1 VIASLWG
8 ADRRAACCGAGWE
21 PAWVAV
27 WRSWGLAAGPGGRR
41 WTPGRCGAC
50 TSRASSSPPTPAIH
64 RR

>member
-27 WRSWGLAAGPGGRR
+27 WRSWGLAAAPAAAGGLRVGA
-41 WTPGRCGAC
+41 GRALRGL
-50 TSRASSSPPTPAIH
+50 RH
-64 RR
+64 RRPRPPYTDV